1 MRLSDIKGEKAL
13 DVLADILEPLAE
25 IAQDKEFTS
34 NLGKDTG
41 KAIKHVLKE
50 HKKAIITML
59 AIINE
64 EDVETYEPSLLT
76 LPALLL
82 DIFNDPEVIRLFQSQ
97 VQITESTSS
106 GLATEN
112 TKVEKI

>member
-1 MRLSDIKGEKAL
+1 MRLSDIKGEEAL
-13 DVLADILEPLAE
+13 DMLADILEPLTE
-25 IAQDKEFTS
+25 IAQDKEFTG
-34 NLGKDTG
+34 NLGRNTG

-59 AIINE
+59 AVINR
-64 EDVETYEPSLLT
+64 EDVETYQPSLLT

-82 DIFNDPEVIRLFQSQ
+82 DIFNDEEVIRLFQSQ
-97 VQITESTSS
+97 VQIPTSS

-112 TKVEKI
+112 TKVEKM